1 MENTKYNALFVISS
15 SFPYGEAFSSRAR
28 NMIKLFNEC
37 GYKVFVIA
45 PDTQKSTD
53 CIELESF
60 DYETHYV
67 HDPKNFLSLSGIG
80 TAKPY
85 IKAIEKLSKYVKFNL
100 IVSSAMVHVTNYL
113 YKWSRENHVPYIMEQ
128 CEWYDDSTFKGG
140 KLNPYYRE
148 HIRLIEKKN
157 KRVDGIIAISSLFQ
171 KHYNSQH
178 VPTLRMPTILNVSE
192 IKYRTSV
199 DSKNFIR
206 IVFAGSLGK
215 GKEKFADIIKA
226 LKIINAENVKIK
238 LDIYGATRK
247 QLLEN
252 LENESNILT
261 NTEDFINIFGRIPQ
275 EQVEDKLRNADF
287 SIFSRPIR
295 RSSNA
300 GFPTKLAESMSVG
313 TPVITN
319 NTGDISLYLHNGNN
333 GFIANENSIEALL
346 DIFNRIV
353 NMNSDDLTKMRKQ
366 ARHTAESSFSYEK
379 YKNGLLEL
387 IREAEERII

>member
-1 MENTKYNALFVISS
+1 
-15 SFPYGEAFSSRAR
+15 
-28 NMIKLFNEC
+28 
-37 GYKVFVIA
+37 
-45 PDTQKSTD
+45 
-53 CIELESF
+53 
-60 DYETHYV
+60 
-67 HDPKNFLSLSGIG
+67 
-80 TAKPY
+80 
-85 IKAIEKLSKYVKFNL
+85 
-100 IVSSAMVHVTNYL
+100 
-113 YKWSRENHVPYIMEQ
+113 MEQ

-140 KLNPYYRE
+140 KFNPYYRE

-171 KHYNSQH
+171 KHYNLQH

-192 IKYRTSV
+192 IKYRTAV

-215 GKEKFADIIKA
+215 GKEKFSDIIKA

-261 NTEDFINIFGRIPQ
+261 DTEDFINIFGRIPQ

-366 ARHTAESSFSYEK
+366 ARHTAENSFSYEK
-379 YKNGLLEL
+379 YKNGLIEL